1 MRGVNIQFVLGGA
14 RQSDINRYRP
24 RLLAFEIDQTKFFGV
39 ICHSTIAAG
48 FDFDKT
54 CQFLFRES
62 AFINYS
68 AAWSLTQ

>member
-14 RQSDINRYRP
+14 RQGDINRYRP

-68 AAWSLTQ
+68 AAGV